1 MSRRSRRPRRTTAHR
16 RARRLH
22 TRVRTAFLLV
32 AFVLSMYAAR
42 LVQLQGVDA
51 SAYAAMAQ
59 AESSR
64 TVTLHAPRGTIVDRD
79 GVALA
84 TSVDAVALAADPT
97 QTADQAPQIAAVLVR
112 HLGLDYFATVDA
124 LRQPDTRFVYLAR
137 QVPQWQ
143 ADRALTAL
151 SEAGLAGVYPERD
164 PLRIYPAGD
173 VGANVVGF
181 VGQEGV
187 GLQGLE
193 SVFEFGLSGRDGEAT
208 YTVAPDGAQI
218 PLSPSAEQD
227 PEPGIGLQLTL
238 DRDVQWYAQRRLR
251 QAVEETRGESGTA
264 ITVDVDTGEV
274 LAMADYPSYD
284 ANRPA
289 AAPEEDRGSRA
300 VQNVYE
306 PGSVEKVL
314 TFGALLDAGLVEPS
328 TRLRVPPSLT
338 FDGHTV
344 NDDWSHGRL
353 NLTAA
358 GVLTKSSNLGTIR
371 AGMRMPA
378 GQLEDYLRSFGLGER
393 TGAGLAGESNGLLA
407 PAGTWPDIQHANV
420 LFGQGVSVTALQMA
434 AAINAVAND
443 GVYVQPSLLQ
453 GVLTDDGLGD
463 RFEPATRRVISTE
476 AAEKLQLMMEQVTGD
491 QGTGVEGRIA
501 GYRVAGKTGTAQ
513 RVVDGVY
520 APGQR
525 VISFAGFAPVDDPQY
540 MTYVVI
546 DYPKD
551 GSFGGT
557 ACAPVFRDIMSYVLQ
572 RYAVPPSGARAPRI
586 PLTW

>member
-1 MSRRSRRPRRTTAHR
+1 MIRRTRRPRRTAAQR
-16 RARRLH
+16 RERRLH

-32 AFVLSMYAAR
+32 AFVLSMFAAR

-51 SAYAAMAQ
+51 SAYASMAE
-59 AESSR
+59 AESTR

-79 GVALA
+79 GVELA

-97 QTADQAPQIAAVLVR
+97 QTSDQAPQIAAVLVR

-124 LRQPDTRFVYLAR
+124 LREPDTRFVYLAR
-137 QVPQWQ
+137 QVPEWK
-143 ADRALTAL
+143 ADRALKVL
-151 SEAGLAGVYPERD
+151 SKAGLAGVYSERD
-164 PLRIYPAGD
+164 PLRIYPSGD
-173 VGANVVGF
+173 VAANVLGF
-181 VGQEGV
+181 VGQDGV

-193 SVFEFGLSGRDGEAT
+193 RVFEYFMSGRDGEST
-208 YTVAPDGAQI
+208 YTVAPDGEQI

-227 PEPGIGLQLTL
+227 PEPGMGLQLTL

-251 QAVEETRGESGTA
+251 EAVEQTGGESGTA
-264 ITVDVDTGEV
+264 ITIDVDSGEV
-274 LAMADYPSYD
+274 LAMADYPSFD
-284 ANRPA
+284 ANHPA
-289 AAPEEDRGSRA
+289 AVPTADRGSRA

-314 TFGALLDAGLVEPS
+314 TFGALLDAGLVRP
-328 TRLRVPPSLT
+328 TTQFRVPPSLT

-344 NDDWSHGRL
+344 HDDWSHGWL

-358 GVLTKSSNLGTIR
+358 GVLAKSSNLGTIR
-371 AGMRMPA
+371 AGMRMPPRE
-378 GQLEDYLRSFGLGER
+378 LEDYLRSFGLGEK

-407 PAGTWPDIQHANV
+407 PARTWPDIQHANV
-420 LFGQGVSVTALQMA
+420 LFGQGVSVNALQMA
-434 AAINAVAND
+434 AAINTVAND

-463 RFEPATRRVISTE
+463 RFEPSTHRVISTE
-476 AAEKLQLMMEQVTGD
+476 AAEKLQLMMETVTGEE
-491 QGTGVEGRIA
+491 GTGVEGRIP

-540 MTYVVI
+540 MTYVMI

-557 ACAPVFRDIMSYVLQ
+557 ACAPVFRDIMAYVLQ
-572 RYAVPPSGARAPRI
+572 RYAVPPSGAHAPRI